1 MRLQSFRGLR
11 SVQQPLILL
20 DVGVFWLGEKHLV
33 SRGMHSFPCP
43 PGQHPPRQ
51 AQAVVLRPLAAF
63 VAATRTLYT
72 SSPLLSA
79 TYPPAKAPSSRST
92 EMNIVRSTN
101 GRTNKRVCPKPHLE
115 SARQHFAPHR
125 QLSFLH
131 FSEHAVKKKRRTF
144 RGHAACSPATAKV
157 LRSNRC
163 LHIGALKAALQQK
176 NISPPY
182 LRVTYHPA

>member
-1 MRLQSFRGLR
+1 MSRKSIETRAVPRSRGHRRILSCVPSILGLVHPDLSSSQPTLCIYSDSRLRVGVARGLRLQSFRGLR
-11 SVQQPLILL
+11 SVQQPLIFL
-20 DVGVFWLGEKHLV
+20 DVGVFRLGEKYLV

-115 SARQHFAPHR
+115 
-125 QLSFLH
+125 
-131 FSEHAVKKKRRTF
+131 
-144 RGHAACSPATAKV
+144 
-157 LRSNRC
+157 
-163 LHIGALKAALQQK
+163 
-176 NISPPY
+176 
-182 LRVTYHPA
+182 